1 MIKRILIIPVLVF
14 SCSLLL
20 MAQNSDMEFN
30 PKTVINR
37 VFDPITDF
45 PVISIAETELEN
57 NELVLGTVINDE
69 ARAYPINML
78 TGPRREILNDRLGN
92 QAIAATW

>member
-14 SCSLLL
+14 SCSQSLL
-20 MAQNSDMEFN
+20 AQNPEREFN

-57 NELVLGTVINDE
+57 NELVLGTVINGE

>member
-1 MIKRILIIPVLVF
+1 
-14 SCSLLL
+14 

>member
-1 MIKRILIIPVLVF
+1 MVKRILIIPVLLF
-14 SCSLLL
+14 SCSLSLK
-20 MAQNSDMEFN
+20 AQDSDREFN

-37 VFDPITDF
+37 VFEPITNF
-45 PVISIAETELEN
+45 PIVSVTETELEN
-57 NELVLGTVINDE
+57 NELVLGTIINGE